1 MRHAKSVT
9 VLGLAVAT
17 SAAVALPSSAAD
29 RDELPPP
36 RSVSP
41 AFNKTITLGQQFTFQ
56 VRSRTNSAVF
66 VVVSK
71 SKRKAAD
78 GTLRDKKGYMRK
90 MGRRKG
96 TLFTKKVE
104 RYRGLDSHFLNKP
117 GTYYWQAHRINCS
130 EQKDCA
136 VEGPIRRFRVK
147 RR

>member
-1 MRHAKSVT
+1 LRHTKPAAIFA
-9 VLGLAVAT
+9 LAAAA
-17 SAAVALPSSAAD
+17 SAAVALPSPAAD
-29 RDELPPP
+29 GDTPPPP

-41 AFNKTITLGQQFTFQ
+41 VVGKTITAGKQFTFQ
-56 VRSRTNSAVF
+56 VRSRGNSAVF

-104 RYRGLDSHFLNKP
+104 LYRGLDSHFLNKP

-136 VEGPIRRFRVK
+136 VEGPIRRFRV
-147 RR
+147 R